1 MNPHLRLRSWFSF
14 AAVAIAACSSS
25 TIKKDP
31 PQQPGLP
38 PNDTVALKQTVKIA
52 VAAVTLGEDCE
63 GLDTQTASAPVANSM
78 NSVASQSKP
87 LPAGKRAP
95 LPLGDSSRTA
105 GDVPNPGP
113 SQASRLPA
121 HCEQTAI
128 QLQITSAGDA
138 TTIALRNV
146 ELLDDKGQVLGT
158 LTSRLPTR
166 WDDSASVYTPWDLS
180 VAAGASVK
188 VSWALS
194 TPDWSAFGMTRNE
207 AANRT
212 FRVRVT
218 IGAAGGDQVLDGQ
231 ARVVVTSPASP
242 LPPGVV
248 T

>member
-95 LPLGDSSRTA
+95 LPLGIRREPQVTCQTLGRRKPRDCRHTASKRRSS
-105 GDVPNPGP
+105 
-113 SQASRLPA
+113 
-121 HCEQTAI
+121 C
-128 QLQITSAGDA
+128 
-138 TTIALRNV
+138 
-146 ELLDDKGQVLGT
+146 K
-158 LTSRLPTR
+158 
-166 WDDSASVYTPWDLS
+166 
-180 VAAGASVK
+180 
-188 VSWALS
+188 
-194 TPDWSAFGMTRNE
+194 
-207 AANRT
+207 
-212 FRVRVT
+212 
-218 IGAAGGDQVLDGQ
+218 
-231 ARVVVTSPASP
+231 SPALVTPPP
-242 LPPGVV
+242 LRYATLNCSTTKAKSLAP
-248 T
+248 